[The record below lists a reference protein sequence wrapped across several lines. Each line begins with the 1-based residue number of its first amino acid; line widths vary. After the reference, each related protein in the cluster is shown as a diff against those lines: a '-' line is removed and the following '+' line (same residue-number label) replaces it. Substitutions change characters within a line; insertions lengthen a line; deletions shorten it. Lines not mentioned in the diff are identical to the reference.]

1 MREGEET
8 RRSENSK
15 VEGAAGDGLEN
26 MLDETAV
33 DEFLADGHSDDQSEK
48 GEPLDAILREKFAG
62 KLRDGALRRRRWSRQ
77 ASQADELG
85 GGDAASGSTPENYG
99 GSDPLESHGR
109 SIEAEP
115 IFFGGGWNL
124 QQLAHATA
132 AEERNGYAEKN

>member
-1 MREGEET
+1 
-8 RRSENSK
+8 
-15 VEGAAGDGLEN
+15 L
-26 MLDETAV
+26 
-33 DEFLADGHSDDQSEK
+33 
-48 GEPLDAILREKFAG
+48 G

-77 ASQADELG
+77 ASQADELVEKYPDDKKNRDRDGESRARKGKAELG

-109 SIEAEP
+109 SIEGEP